1 MREFRRWLAER
12 LFPQAFKD
20 QQAYQ
25 RMKSEAIDAYHW
37 LGAYGDAADALRWLL
52 DNDHNWRRAIGKP
65 AIGSLPSSID
75 RFRDL
80 LERRSISPP
89 LEKRPAAF
97 EVLDTDEGVYLT
109 RSEIAAQRT
118 GYEYNGLYRR
128 DSAEAQTPPPSQGE
142 VGT

>member
-1 MREFRRWLAER
+1 MRKWLAEK
-12 LFPQAFKD
+12 LYPKSFAD
-20 QQAYQ
+20 QRSYE
-25 RMKSEAIDAYHW
+25 RMKAEAVDAYHW

-52 DNDHNWRRAIGKP
+52 DNDRNYRRAIGEP
-65 AIGSLPSSID
+65 AVGSLPSSID

-80 LERRSISPP
+80 LERRHVSPP

-128 DSAEAQTPPPSQGE
+128 DSAEAEANPPKPSL
-142 VGT
+142 